1 MKKFFAN
8 ILVVVLVVIAGFS
21 IYYALNL
28 KENNLKNK
36 ENLEKEETS
45 KKEEKIKEENMPK
58 EDEPYENETTLI
70 NKYGDT
76 EEKKE
81 VDLKYD
87 QFITAN
93 GYAGAADNVYYT
105 RNGVLYHFIIST
117 EETTKLAEGV
127 KKIENDLDC
136 MRAYKDKDFKLI
148 KEDEYVE
155 YVD

>member
-1 MKKFFAN
+1 MKKKKFFAT
-8 ILVVVLVVIAGFS
+8 ILMIVLIGIAGVAA
-21 IYYALNL
+21 YYALDL
-28 KENNLKNK
+28 KE
-36 ENLEKEETS
+36 EPI
-45 KKEEKIKEENMPK
+45 KEEKRKDDAPK

-70 NKYGDT
+70 NKYVD
-76 EEKKE
+76 EDEAKE

-87 QFITAN
+87 QYLTAN

-105 RNGVLYHFIIST
+105 RNGVLYHFVIST

-148 KEDEYVE
+148 KEDEYVI

>member
-1 MKKFFAN
+1 MKKMFAI
-8 ILVVVLVVIAGFS
+8 ILIVLLICLAGFAG
-21 IYYALNL
+21 YYAINL
-28 KENNLKNK
+28 KGESVD
-36 ENLEKEETS
+36 KEETS
-45 KKEEKIKEENMPK
+45 EKTEEETKKENMPK

-70 NKYGDT
+70 DKYGSDDK
-76 EEKKE
+76 EKE

-87 QFITAN
+87 QYITAN

-105 RNGVLYHFIIST
+105 RNGVLYHLVVST

-127 KKIENDLDC
+127 KKIESDLDC

-155 YVD
+155 YVE